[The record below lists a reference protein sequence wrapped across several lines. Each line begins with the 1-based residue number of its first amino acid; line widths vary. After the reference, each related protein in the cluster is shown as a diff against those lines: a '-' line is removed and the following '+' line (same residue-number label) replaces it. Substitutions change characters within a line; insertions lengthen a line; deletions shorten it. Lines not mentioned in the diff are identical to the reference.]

1 MNESASSGAYPW
13 KKSVIHQPDLT
24 GELYSPMFCLLGR
37 PNPPALVIIP
47 DDSGI
52 SDARERAYAAYF
64 ASRGLTCLIIDPFSP
79 LDINQC
85 VDNPRVLSLRELMA
99 ETCAAYSLLI
109 VRRNIN
115 AVGIIG
121 IGRGGLAAMHLGMS
135 SVPGVPHFTERFDFI
150 VSLSPTCYIQLRH
163 PCPGRTP
170 MLVIIAS
177 KDELCDPEQALA
189 YTKRI
194 QLANPEA
201 VIKTSMLP
209 EAHHAW
215 DTTRLPRF
223 NPDAI
228 QLPRVTYYLED
239 NGTYTVDD
247 GGRSWMPGEIVDFL
261 AAKVHYGA
269 HIGGGGAMFT
279 AVCQTIDAFITRLKF
294 FTCDQDA
301 DTGLQLLNRMDRR
314 DDLLLRMGRCENL
327 EQLFDLVS
335 TTFGVMPETALV
347 RIWLTEVPG
356 DACAACHNRELCTN
370 HAKCLHLVASGGH
383 SIVSGEVWNNTDG
396 DFSHVPYGVHKVGV
410 IAATGSPLHVTNV
423 TPDMPWVASPG
434 WISREGIHTLL
445 CQPLIHMK
453 EVIGVIVLFSR
464 GNYGDYIMD
473 GLRIIADH
481 LAIKIAHSRAFE
493 ELMRLKRQLEI
504 ENEYLHRT
512 VDHTNFINGL
522 VGESKAIQ
530 GIKEQIMT
538 VAETDALV
546 LIVGESGT
554 GKELVASEI
563 HKHSRYKNGPLVK
576 VNCPTI
582 PRELFESEFFGHVK
596 GSFTGANSN
605 HIGFFEAAENGTLF
619 LDEIGEIEI
628 TQQSKLLRAL
638 QEKEYRRVGEEKNRS
653 FHTRIVAATNRD
665 LRAMVAA
672 GTFREDL
679 FYRLNVFPIRIPP
692 LRERLEDIPLLVEN
706 FLRKY
711 AAMFNRGPLRMKAG
725 QMDKLMAHS
734 WPGNIR
740 ELQNVIQRAV
750 ILSRGNTVSVD
761 FLRITRPGDKPAP
774 APAPAPAPRMPA
786 DTLPIPSSVV
796 HTERI
801 LTSDEMKDYIRGN
814 FVRAMIKCN
823 GKIFGENGAAA
834 LLDMKPTTLLAR
846 LRKLGIDKD
855 HPA

>member
-1 MNESASSGAYPW
+1 
-13 KKSVIHQPDLT
+13 
-24 GELYSPMFCLLGR
+24 
-37 PNPPALVIIP
+37 
-47 DDSGI
+47 
-52 SDARERAYAAYF
+52 
-64 ASRGLTCLIIDPFSP
+64 
-79 LDINQC
+79 
-85 VDNPRVLSLRELMA
+85 
-99 ETCAAYSLLI
+99 
-109 VRRNIN
+109 
-115 AVGIIG
+115 
-121 IGRGGLAAMHLGMS
+121 
-135 SVPGVPHFTERFDFI
+135 
-150 VSLSPTCYIQLRH
+150 
-163 PCPGRTP
+163 
-170 MLVIIAS
+170 
-177 KDELCDPEQALA
+177 
-189 YTKRI
+189 
-194 QLANPEA
+194 
-201 VIKTSMLP
+201 
-209 EAHHAW
+209 
-215 DTTRLPRF
+215 
-223 NPDAI
+223 
-228 QLPRVTYYLED
+228 
-239 NGTYTVDD
+239 
-247 GGRSWMPGEIVDFL
+247 
-261 AAKVHYGA
+261 
-269 HIGGGGAMFT
+269 
-279 AVCQTIDAFITRLKF
+279 
-294 FTCDQDA
+294 
-301 DTGLQLLNRMDRR
+301 
-314 DDLLLRMGRCENL
+314 
-327 EQLFDLVS
+327 
-335 TTFGVMPETALV
+335 
-347 RIWLTEVPG
+347 
-356 DACAACHNRELCTN
+356 
-370 HAKCLHLVASGGH
+370 
-383 SIVSGEVWNNTDG
+383 
-396 DFSHVPYGVHKVGV
+396 
-410 IAATGSPLHVTNV
+410 
-423 TPDMPWVASPG
+423 
-434 WISREGIHTLL
+434 
-445 CQPLIHMK
+445 
-453 EVIGVIVLFSR
+453 
-464 GNYGDYIMD
+464 
-473 GLRIIADH
+473 
-481 LAIKIAHSRAFE
+481 
-493 ELMRLKRQLEI
+493 MRLKRQLEI

-596 GSFTGANSN
+596 GSFTGANSK

-774 APAPAPAPRMPA
+774 APDPAPAPRMPA